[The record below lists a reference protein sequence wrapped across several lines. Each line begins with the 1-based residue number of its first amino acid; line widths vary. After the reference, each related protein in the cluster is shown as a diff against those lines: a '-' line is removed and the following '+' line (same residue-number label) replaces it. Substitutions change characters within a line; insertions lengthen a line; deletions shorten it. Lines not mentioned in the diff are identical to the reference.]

1 MNASSL
7 RSLRALLAV
16 TVVVTFGLIT
26 LGGVVRATESGLG
39 CPDWPL
45 CHGQIIP
52 PFEYHVLIEYSHR
65 LVASVVGALVV
76 ACAVLVWWKH
86 RESTGLKRLMAV
98 AVVALAVQVV
108 LGGIT
113 VLTELPAPVVTAHL
127 FAAETLFA
135 MLIVALLIAR
145 PATAGGAPEQRH
157 PYFNTVLAM
166 ATVSMVILL
175 SGTYIVGSGAS
186 AVCPSWPLCTSDWL
200 PNFGLQWEHMAHRAI
215 AGIGGLYIIAAAL
228 QARRLKG
235 RSRAL
240 AGMGMGAAALVVAQ
254 VLAGAANPWFQFD
267 EWVRVLHLSLAS
279 ALWGHL
285 VAMAVVAAR
294 ITPEA
299 DATAA
304 QEGAPPADGDGE
316 SRAAG
321 REAPGS
327 TLRAIIGDYVALTK
341 PRVMSLL
348 LVTAF
353 GGMVLAAEGL
363 PGAGLIATVIIGGAL
378 ASGGASSLNHWL
390 DRDIDRRMA
399 RTSTRPVAS
408 ERVTG
413 RQALVFGLVLNV
425 LAFALLWWGAN
436 LLAAGLAM
444 AGSVFY
450 VLVYTKW
457 LKRSTTQNIVVGGA
471 AGAVPPLVGW
481 AAVTGGLTLP
491 AFYLFAI
498 IFFWTPPHFWALAL
512 LIRKDYA
519 EAGVPMLPVV
529 AGEASTRRHILLY
542 TVALLMLTVL
552 LGIATES
559 LGMVYFI
566 SAIGLGLGF
575 IAYAVRLFRQAG
587 ERAAAPIY
595 RYSLLYLA
603 LLFAVIMG
611 DGAL

>member
-1 MNASSL
+1 MNASAVGQL
-7 RSLRALLAV
+7 RILLVV

-26 LGGVVRATESGLG
+26 LGGLVRATESGLG

-65 LVASVVGALVV
+65 LTASVVGVLVV
-76 ACAVLVWWKH
+76 ACAALVWLRH
-86 RESTGLKRLMAV
+86 RESAGLKRLMAV
-98 AVVALAVQVV
+98 AVVALVVQVV

-113 VLTELPAPVVTAHL
+113 VLTELPAPIVTAHL

-135 MLIVALLIAR
+135 MLIVAMLIAR
-145 PATAGGAPEQRH
+145 PATNALQAARKH

-166 ATVSMVILL
+166 AAVSMVILL
-175 SGTYIVGSGAS
+175 TGTYIVGSGAS

-200 PNFGLQWEHMAHRAI
+200 PNFGLQWEHMAHRLI
-215 AGIGGLYIIAAAL
+215 AGLGGLYIIVAAL
-228 QARRLKG
+228 QVRRYKG
-235 RSRAL
+235 QSRAL
-240 AGMGMGAAALVVAQ
+240 VGMGMGAAALMVAQ
-254 VLAGAANPWFQFD
+254 VLAGAANPWFRFVPAAQII
-267 EWVRVLHLSLAS
+267 HLSLAT

-294 ITPEA
+294 LKFEPGEEA
-299 DATAA
+299 ATTARVN
-304 QEGAPPADGDGE
+304 GDTN
-316 SRAAG
+316 
-321 REAPGS
+321 EAEPRPTSQG
-327 TLRAIIGDYVALTK
+327 LRTVVADYVALTK

-363 PGAGLIATVIIGGAL
+363 PGAGLIATVILGGAL

-390 DRDIDRRMA
+390 DRDIDRLMA

-408 ERVTG
+408 ERVSG
-413 RQALVFGLVLNV
+413 RQALVFGLILNV

-436 LLAAGLAM
+436 LLAASLAM

-450 VLVYTKW
+450 VVVYTKW
-457 LKRSTTQNIVVGGA
+457 LKRTTTQNIVIGGA

-481 AAVTGGLTLP
+481 AAVTGGLALP

-512 LIRKDYA
+512 LIRRDYA
-519 EAGVPMLPVV
+519 AAGVPMLPVV
-529 AGEASTRRHILLY
+529 AGEESTRRHILLY
-542 TVALLMLTVL
+542 TLALMMLTVL
-552 LGIATES
+552 LYLATDS
-559 LGMVYFI
+559 LGLVYLI
-566 SAIGLGLGF
+566 SAIVLGLGF
-575 IAYAVRLFRQAG
+575 VAYALRLFRQTG
-587 ERAAAPIY
+587 PRAAAPIY

>member
-1 MNASSL
+1 M
-7 RSLRALLAV
+7 
-16 TVVVTFGLIT
+16 VVTFALIT
-26 LGGVVRATESGLG
+26 IGGLVRATESGLG

-65 LVASVVGALVV
+65 LTASVVGLLVV
-76 ACAVLVWWKH
+76 ACTALVWLRH
-86 RESTGLKRLMAV
+86 RESAGLKRLMAV
-98 AVVALAVQVV
+98 AVVALIVQVI

-113 VLTELPAPVVTAHL
+113 VLTELPAPIVTAHL

-135 MLIVALLIAR
+135 MLIVAALIAR
-145 PATAGGAPEQRH
+145 PATTALQAARKH

-175 SGTYIVGSGAS
+175 TGTYIVGSGAS
-186 AVCPSWPLCTSDWL
+186 AVCTSWPLCTSDWL
-200 PNFGLQWEHMAHRAI
+200 PNFGLQWEHMAHRLI
-215 AGIGGLYIIAAAL
+215 AGLGGLYIIVAAL
-228 QARRLKG
+228 RARRYKG
-235 RSRAL
+235 QSRAL

-254 VLAGAANPWFQFD
+254 VLAGAANPWFRFVPAAQ
-267 EWVRVLHLSLAS
+267 VIHLSLAS

-285 VAMAVVAAR
+285 IAMAVVAAR
-294 ITPEA
+294 MKFEPGEEA
-299 DATAA
+299 AAPDREGGDASEA
-304 QEGAPPADGDGE
+304 GA
-316 SRAAG
+316 SSAG
-321 REAPGS
+321 RG
-327 TLRAIIGDYVALTK
+327 LRAVISDYVALTK

-363 PGAGLIATVIIGGAL
+363 PSAGLIATVILGGAL

-390 DRDIDRRMA
+390 DRDIDRLMA
-399 RTSTRPVAS
+399 RTATRPVAS
-408 ERVTG
+408 ERMSG
-413 RQALVFGLVLNV
+413 RQALVFGLILNV

-436 LLAAGLAM
+436 LLAASLAM
-444 AGSVFY
+444 GGSVFY

-457 LKRSTTQNIVVGGA
+457 LKRTTTQNIVIGGA

-512 LIRKDYA
+512 LIRRDYA

-529 AGEASTRRHILLY
+529 AGEESTRRHILLY
-542 TVALLMLTVL
+542 TLALMMLTIL
-552 LGIATES
+552 LYLATDS
-559 LGMVYFI
+559 LGLVYLT
-566 SAIGLGLGF
+566 SAIVLGLGF
-575 IAYAVRLFRQAG
+575 VVYALRLFRQTG
-587 ERAAAPIY
+587 PRAAAPIY

-611 DGAL
+611 DGAF